1 MFNNNI
7 NYNHR
12 EDKFHL
18 KPYLFTIF
26 CLLSSVFRPTQS
38 KILLWIYKYILR
50 IGHSAQ
56 K

>member
-26 CLLSSVFRPTQS
+26 CLRSSDLPN
-38 KILLWIYKYILR
+38 
-50 IGHSAQ
+50 Q
-56 K
+56 KFYYGFINISSG